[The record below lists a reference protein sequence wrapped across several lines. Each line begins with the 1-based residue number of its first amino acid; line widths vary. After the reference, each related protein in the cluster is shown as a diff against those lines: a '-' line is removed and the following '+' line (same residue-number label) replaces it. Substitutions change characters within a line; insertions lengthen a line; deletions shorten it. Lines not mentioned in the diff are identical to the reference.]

1 MHVPLDWLFGTY
13 AGCKEEVNATFLH
26 FHFHLFKFEFFDSTP
41 FLVKVHITK
50 FLSQVSK
57 VWHGSIIFNN
67 NFQGTFLSQV
77 SKIWHGQKSGEEANE
92 TAVHAAS
99 AKAGKVE

>member
-1 MHVPLDWLFGTY
+1 MQRGGECH
-13 AGCKEEVNATFLH
+13 FLAV
-26 FHFHLFKFEFFDSTP
+26 HFHLFKFEFFDSTP

-67 NFQGTFLSQV
+67 NFQGTFLFQV

>member
-1 MHVPLDWLFGTY
+1 MQRGGECH
-13 AGCKEEVNATFLH
+13 FLAV
-26 FHFHLFKFEFFDSTP
+26 HFHLFKFEFFDSTP

-50 FLSQVSK
+50 
-57 VWHGSIIFNN
+57 
-67 NFQGTFLSQV
+67 FLSQV

>member
-1 MHVPLDWLFGTY
+1 MSSFNHFNIFTLTLFSFGHAHFQFHKFDCQYTLV
-13 AGCKEEVNATFLH
+13 GIVSTISTF
-26 FHFHLFKFEFFDSTP
+26 K
-41 FLVKVHITK
+41 
-50 FLSQVSK
+50 
-57 VWHGSIIFNN
+57 
-67 NFQGTFLSQV
+67 V

>member
-13 AGCKEEVNATFLH
+13 AGCKEEVIFCPLSTISIFSLSH
-26 FHFHLFKFEFFDSTP
+26 YFHLVMFTFSFINFVSTMSTFK
-41 FLVKVHITK
+41 
-50 FLSQVSK
+50 
-57 VWHGSIIFNN
+57 
-67 NFQGTFLSQV
+67 V

>member
-13 AGCKEEVNATFLH
+13 AGCKEEVIFCPLSTISIFSLFTLFSFGHVH
-26 FHFHLFKFEFFDSTP
+26 FQFHKFDYQYTLVGIVSTISIFK
-41 FLVKVHITK
+41 
-50 FLSQVSK
+50 
-57 VWHGSIIFNN
+57 
-67 NFQGTFLSQV
+67 V